1 MAEKQENYSLVGNE
15 ERTSESDVFSCG
27 IGRLFET
34 TRRLRV
40 RDIVLLVFI
49 GGLCAI
55 LLGLILFSLIRNS
68 NFDRLN
74 RAIPNQIWYIETVY
88 EIITESIKDTS
99 PKEDGLMKE
108 GQGVGDIKGK
118 LYLAVYI
125 HSTRYH
131 NGKKNQCNLS

>member
-27 IGRLFET
+27 IRRLFET
-34 TRRLRV
+34 TRRFRV

-55 LLGLILFSLIRNS
+55 LLGLIFFSLIRNS
-68 NFDRLN
+68 HFDKLN
-74 RAIPNQIWYIETVY
+74 RVIPNYNQIWNIEPVY

-131 NGKKNQCNLS
+131 NGKKISVT